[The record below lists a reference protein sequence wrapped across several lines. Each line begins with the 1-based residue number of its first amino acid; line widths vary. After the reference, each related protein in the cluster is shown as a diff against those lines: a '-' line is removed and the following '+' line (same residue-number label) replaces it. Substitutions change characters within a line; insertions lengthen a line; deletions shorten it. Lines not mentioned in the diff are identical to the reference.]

1 MLASWKKPLSTIKCN
16 TSPQSAGMPMQ
27 KGVERGEVFAQ
38 HFPNTSLTLPL
49 VKLSSIAG
57 QRSSDERGDVP
68 YSRSPN
74 LASHSQ
80 DVRVHCGR

>member
-16 TSPQSAGMPMQ
+16 TSPQSSGMPMQ
-27 KGVERGEVFAQ
+27 KGIERGEVFGQ
-38 HFPNTSLTLPL
+38 DFPNTSPTLPL
-49 VKLSSIAG
+49 VKQSSIVG

-80 DVRVHCGR
+80 DVRVRCGR